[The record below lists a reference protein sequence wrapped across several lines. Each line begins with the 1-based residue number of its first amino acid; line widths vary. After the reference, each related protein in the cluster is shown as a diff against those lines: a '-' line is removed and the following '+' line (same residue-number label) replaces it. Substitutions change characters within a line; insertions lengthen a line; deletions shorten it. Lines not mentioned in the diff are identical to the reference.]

1 MSTGELVE
9 AQPGTEPA
17 GPTGSARARA
27 AARTAA
33 RETVRW
39 TGAAVRR
46 ARGRLPELALR
57 GAELLAGLGLAALM
71 VELARTVDVDPLD
84 RIGQVSGLA
93 ALGLR
98 FVLLGLAVLLVVG
111 AACRWGSARVASAAS
126 ALGCAGAAG
135 LATGFVGAGLTV
147 ALRGTTW
154 PLFANG
160 GDAAALAGWAQDVLA
175 GGAPPASYPPLA
187 VVAMAWWSELTG
199 GSPVQALKVFEIV
212 GAAVFGPLAYLA
224 WRLLLRPPWA
234 LVMVLVAAVP
244 LMDLYKPYANLVL
257 VVLLP
262 VLIRLVQTVRR
273 AATHSWARLTLLG
286 VVHGLVV
293 GVLFLTYSGWFVW
306 SAPGVLV
313 MVLVAFPWRHG
324 AGRALVLLGATAVAF
339 LAVGQGHL
347 RGLLSSAGT
356 VADRYFYFD
365 TFTEPAYIAMWRNDT
380 PGDLGPWPPPGELAG
395 MGLFSALLVVAL
407 GAAVVLGRRRLDVLT
422 LAACLAGA
430 WVVRFFLA
438 SRMYATG
445 TVQLYPRTT
454 VEILYCLLA
463 LGVLALMLGWRR
475 LVDLV
480 ATARPDGPRPGSSP
494 TLVVGVLASALLA
507 GLFMG
512 SATVDRY
519 LPRPDRSTGLLAYVA
534 QNVQQ
539 DDGQCP
545 AYTRPDR
552 CAVSAAQVIQRME
565 APGPP

>member
-1 MSTGELVE
+1 MSTREVV
-9 AQPGTEPA
+9 APQPEA
-17 GPTGSARARA
+17 GPAATPAPSRVATIARRTLPW
-27 AARTAA
+27 ART
-33 RETVRW
+33 
-39 TGAAVRR
+39 AVRR
-46 ARGRLPELALR
+46 ARGPVSGLALR
-57 GAELLAGLGLAALM
+57 GAELLVGLGLGALM
-71 VELARTVDVDPLD
+71 VQLARTVAVDPLD

-98 FVLLGLAVLLVVG
+98 FVLLGLAVLVVVG
-111 AACRWGSARVASAAS
+111 AACRWAPPRVAAVVS

-135 LATGFVGAGLTV
+135 LATGLVGAGLTV

-175 GGAPPASYPPLA
+175 GGAPPPSYPPMA
-187 VVAMAWWSELTG
+187 VEAMAWWSEVVG
-199 GSPVQALKVFEIV
+199 GTPVHALKVFEIA
-212 GAAVFGPLAYLA
+212 GAAAFGPLAYVA
-224 WRLLLRPPWA
+224 WRLLLSPAWS
-234 LVMVLVAAVP
+234 LVMALVAAVP

-262 VLIRLVQTVRR
+262 VLIHLLWTVRR
-273 AATHSWARLTLLG
+273 ARELPWWRLVLLG

-293 GVLFLTYSGWFVW
+293 GVLFLTYSGWFLW

-313 MVLVAFPWRHG
+313 AVLVAFPWRHG
-324 AGRALVLLGATAVAF
+324 AVRALVLLVATAGAF
-339 LAVGQGHL
+339 LAVGLGHL

-380 PGDLGPWPPPGELAG
+380 PGDVGPWPPPGELAG

-475 LVDLV
+475 LVDVV
-480 ATARPDGPRPGSSP
+480 ATLRPDGPRPGRAP

-512 SATVDRY
+512 SATADRY
-519 LPRPDRSTGLLAYVA
+519 LPRPDRSTGLLAFVA
-534 QNVQQ
+534 QNVRQT
-539 DDGQCP
+539 DGQCP

-552 CAVSAAQVIQRME
+552 CQASAAQVDRLV
-565 APGPP
+565 PRPPP